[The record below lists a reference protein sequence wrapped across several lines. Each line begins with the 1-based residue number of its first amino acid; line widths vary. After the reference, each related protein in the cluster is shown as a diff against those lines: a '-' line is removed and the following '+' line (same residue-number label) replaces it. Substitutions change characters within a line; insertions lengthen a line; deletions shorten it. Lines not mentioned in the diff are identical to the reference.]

1 MELIFDGKLSGFCS
15 YCIYHDEDGKAF
27 LLEIGIDKALRGKG
41 LGRWFYKQVENDIR
55 QKGGKFIELTPYP
68 HDRELFWQKFGYYN
82 TQKKDED
89 KKYIFR
95 LDL

>member
-41 LGRWFYKQVENDIR
+41 LGR
-55 QKGGKFIELTPYP
+55 
-68 HDRELFWQKFGYYN
+68 
-82 TQKKDED
+82 
-89 KKYIFR
+89 
-95 LDL
+95 